1 MYRAIRS
8 LTFVLCGLLS
18 IEVQVRGQLLTD
30 VPDRA
35 KEIRI
40 DEKRGE
46 ILPGKLAF
54 LNERGERVTLDSF
67 GLGKKPF
74 LLTLNYSNCPGLCT
88 AQLNGL
94 TEGLAGMRGLELG
107 KDFQVVSISIDPRET
122 QDKMAAMK
130 GKYVAMLPEQHKAAG
145 WSFLHG
151 DRDSI
156 AAITDA
162 VGFRYSYDSVNDRYN
177 HASAAILVT
186 PDGKISRYL
195 FEIGFKPETLRF
207 GLIEASEGRIGSMA
221 DQILLSCFHYN
232 PEEGS
237 YAADARKL
245 LSYAAAAFVIVGLA
259 ISVPFWIPRSRTVSQ
274 QPAGTD
280 RSPESLKIIENR
292 V

>member
-1 MYRAIRS
+1 MYR
-8 LTFVLCGLLS
+8 LTVTLAFVLVGY
-18 IEVQVRGQLLTD
+18 VAAVPDVRGQLLTD
-30 VPDRA
+30 IPERA
-35 KEIRI
+35 KDIRI

-46 ILPGKLAF
+46 ILPNDLTF
-54 LNERGERVTLDSF
+54 VDERGEPVSIAKF
-67 GLGKKPF
+67 GDGKKPF

-94 TEGLAGMRGLELG
+94 TEGLAAMRDLELG
-107 KDFQVVSISIDPRET
+107 KDFRVFSISIDPRET
-122 QDKMAAMK
+122 KEKMAAMK
-130 GKYVAMLPEQHKAAG
+130 DKYVAMLPQQHQAAG

-156 AAITDA
+156 ARIADA
-162 VGFRYSYDSVNDRYN
+162 VGFRYTYDAVNDRYN

-245 LSYAAAAFVIVGLA
+245 LAYGAGAFVIVGLA
-259 ISVPFWIPRSRTVSQ
+259 ISVPFWIPRKLVGKHAR
-274 QPAGTD
+274 PADSASGEN
-280 RSPESLKIIENR
+280 PPAIFESK
-292 V
+292 

>member
-1 MYRAIRS
+1 MCRFAM
-8 LTFVLCGLLS
+8 LLVLLLCGES
-18 IEVQVRGQLLTD
+18 KVRGQLLTD
-30 VPDRA
+30 LPERA
-35 KEIRI
+35 KDIRI

-46 ILPGKLAF
+46 ILPGNLIF
-54 LNERGERVTLDSF
+54 LDERGEPRSVGNF
-67 GLGKKPF
+67 GDGKRPF

-94 TEGLAGMRGLELG
+94 AEGLAGMRGLELG
-107 KDFQVVSISIDPRET
+107 KDFNVFSISIDPRET
-122 QDKMAAMK
+122 EEKMVAMK
-130 GKYVAMLPEQHKAAG
+130 GKYVAMLPEQHKASG

-156 AAITDA
+156 AQIANA
-162 VGFRYSYDSVNDRYN
+162 VGFRYTYDAVNDRYN

-245 LSYAAAAFVIVGLA
+245 LSYAAAAFVIIGLA
-259 ISVPFWIPRSRTVSQ
+259 ISVPFWIPRRKDSTPSLPTVGESNLSVASILKSR
-274 QPAGTD
+274 
-280 RSPESLKIIENR
+280 
-292 V
+292 

>member
-1 MYRAIRS
+1 MCRLAVT
-8 LTFVLCGLLS
+8 LTFVLVGVLAIGS
-18 IEVQVRGQLLTD
+18 DVRGQLLTD
-30 VPDRA
+30 IPERA
-35 KEIRI
+35 KDIRI

-46 ILPGKLAF
+46 ILPGDLTF
-54 LNERGERVTLDSF
+54 INERGEPALVGKF
-67 GLGKKPF
+67 GDGKKPF

-94 TEGLAGMRGLELG
+94 TEGLAAMRDLELG
-107 KDFQVVSISIDPRET
+107 EDFRVFSISIDPRET
-122 QDKMAAMK
+122 QEKMASMK
-130 GKYVAMLPEQHKAAG
+130 DKYIAMLPKQHQPAG

-156 AAITDA
+156 ARIADA
-162 VGFRYSYDSVNDRYN
+162 VGFRYTYDAANDRYN

-245 LSYAAAAFVIVGLA
+245 LAYAAGAFVIVGLA
-259 ISVPFWIPRSRTVSQ
+259 ISVPFWIPRKR
-274 QPAGTD
+274 
-280 RSPESLKIIENR
+280 IEKFASSSDSTSGEGASAIFEPK
-292 V
+292 

>member
-1 MYRAIRS
+1 MCRLAVT
-8 LTFVLCGLLS
+8 LAFVLAGFVAIGS
-18 IEVQVRGQLLTD
+18 DVRGQLLTD
-30 VPDRA
+30 IPERA
-35 KEIRI
+35 KDIRI

-46 ILPGKLAF
+46 TLPSDLTF
-54 LNERGERVTLDSF
+54 INERGKPALVGKF
-67 GLGKKPF
+67 GDGKKPF

-94 TEGLAGMRGLELG
+94 TEGLAAMRDLELG
-107 KDFQVVSISIDPRET
+107 KDFRVFSISIDPRET
-122 QDKMAAMK
+122 QEKMAAMK
-130 GKYVAMLPEQHKAAG
+130 DKYVAMLPKQHQAAG

-156 AAITDA
+156 ARIADAI
-162 VGFRYSYDSVNDRYN
+162 GFRYTYDAANDRYN

-245 LSYAAAAFVIVGLA
+245 LAYGAGAFVIVGLA
-259 ISVPFWIPRSRTVSQ
+259 ISVPFWIPRKLGGKHSSLADSDSGENA
-274 QPAGTD
+274 PAIFE
-280 RSPESLKIIENR
+280 PK
-292 V
+292 

>member
-1 MYRAIRS
+1 MYRFAVTLASILVGLVAIGS
-8 LTFVLCGLLS
+8 D
-18 IEVQVRGQLLTD
+18 VRGQLLTD
-30 VPDRA
+30 IPERA
-35 KEIRI
+35 KDIRI

-46 ILPGKLAF
+46 ILPTDLTF
-54 LNERGERVTLDSF
+54 INERGEPESVGKF
-67 GLGKKPF
+67 GDGKKPF

-94 TEGLAGMRGLELG
+94 TEGLAAMRDLELG
-107 KDFQVVSISIDPRET
+107 KDFRVFSISIDPRET
-122 QDKMAAMK
+122 QEKMAAMK
-130 GKYVAMLPEQHKAAG
+130 DKYIAMLPQQHQAAG

-151 DRDSI
+151 DGDSI
-156 AAITDA
+156 ARIADA
-162 VGFRYSYDSVNDRYN
+162 VGFRYTYDAANDRYN

-207 GLIEASEGRIGSMA
+207 GLIEASEGRIGTMA

-245 LSYAAAAFVIVGLA
+245 LAYGAGAFVIVGLA
-259 ISVPFWIPRSRTVSQ
+259 ISVPFWIPRKLGGKNPS
-274 QPAGTD
+274 PADLASGEKT
-280 RSPESLKIIENR
+280 PAIFEPK
-292 V
+292 

>member
-1 MYRAIRS
+1 MYRSAIF
-8 LTFVLCGLLS
+8 LFFLLFS
-18 IEVQVRGQLLTD
+18 VIATELEVRGQLLTD
-30 VPDRA
+30 VPERA
-35 KEIRI
+35 KDIRI

-46 ILPGKLAF
+46 ILPRKLTF
-54 LNERGERVTLDSF
+54 LDERGEPKLVGSF
-67 GLGKKPF
+67 GDGKRPF

-94 TEGLAGMRGLELG
+94 AEGLAGMRGLELG
-107 KDFQVVSISIDPRET
+107 KDFNVFSISIDPRET
-122 QDKMAAMK
+122 QEKMAAMK
-130 GKYVAMLPEQHKAAG
+130 GKYVAMLPEQHKASG

-156 AAITDA
+156 AQIADA
-162 VGFRYSYDSVNDRYN
+162 VGFRYTYDAANDRYN

-259 ISVPFWIPRSRTVSQ
+259 ISVPFWIPRKKVAKPSQPTVS
-274 QPAGTD
+274 ASSV
-280 RSPESLKIIENR
+280 SPPSIL
-292 V
+292 